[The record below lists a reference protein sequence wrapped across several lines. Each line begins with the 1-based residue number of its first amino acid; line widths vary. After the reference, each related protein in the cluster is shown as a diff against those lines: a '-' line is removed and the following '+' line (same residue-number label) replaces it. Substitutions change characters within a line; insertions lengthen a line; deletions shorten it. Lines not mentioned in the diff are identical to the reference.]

1 MPDGSSSAA
10 TGDQTRSQNRKE
22 APDEILVRGGCC
34 FIRHFCRHN
43 KNNSASSTDITGS
56 EVCGCHEPLYFFTMH
71 RSDHAPF
78 RHTHNFVP
86 DFSGAERRTRIVIGI
101 TAVMMVLEI
110 TVGLISHSM
119 ALLADG
125 WHMSTHVIAFLITAM
140 AYYLSR
146 KHSSNAQFTF
156 GTGKIGVLG
165 GFSSAVVLAM
175 IALLMAGE
183 SAHRLFVPLTIHF
196 NEAIGVASLG
206 LLVNL
211 SCALLLKGASHHRH
225 HGGHNHSG
233 DHRHDLNLRA
243 AYVHVL
249 ADAFTSILAII
260 ALTGGK
266 FAGWSWLDPIM
277 GIVGSGVVFSWAYAL
292 LRDTSGILL
301 DRTPPSSDLPDE
313 IRRAVE
319 SDGDSLITDL
329 HVWQVG
335 TGKFAAIVSIVAHQP
350 KSSDDYR
357 ERLREH
363 EELVHLTIE
372 TQHCREHEP
381 HF

>member
-1 MPDGSSSAA
+1 
-10 TGDQTRSQNRKE
+10 
-22 APDEILVRGGCC
+22 
-34 FIRHFCRHN
+34 
-43 KNNSASSTDITGS
+43 
-56 EVCGCHEPLYFFTMH
+56 MH

-110 TVGLISHSM
+110 TMGLISHSM

-196 NEAIGVASLG
+196 NEAIGIASLG

-211 SCALLLKGASHHRH
+211 SCALLLKDDSHHRH
-225 HGGHNHSG
+225 HDGHSHAG

-249 ADAFTSILAII
+249 ADAFTSVLAIV

-266 FAGWSWLDPIM
+266 FAGWSRLDPIM
-277 GIVGSGVVFSWAYAL
+277 GIVGQRRCFFLG
-292 LRDTSGILL
+292 LRPIARYQRNS
-301 DRTPPSSDLPDE
+301 
-313 IRRAVE
+313 A
-319 SDGDSLITDL
+319 
-329 HVWQVG
+329 
-335 TGKFAAIVSIVAHQP
+335 
-350 KSSDDYR
+350 
-357 ERLREH
+357 
-363 EELVHLTIE
+363 
-372 TQHCREHEP
+372 
-381 HF
+381 